1 MTSLLTA
8 LIIKFEESSLAIDE
22 DAGVVNV
29 CVVTS
34 SNITLDRAV
43 IVTLNTSDGTALG
56 LLLHISLYSS
66 LTTYFLF
73 PLSAVDDYATIN
85 QQDLEFTNQNSRRIC
100 TEIPIKND
108 SILENNETFTAK
120 ISSSD
125 VSVIIEDPS
134 ITIVIVDNDSEL
146 ILLPF
151 NQ

>member
-1 MTSLLTA
+1 M
-8 LIIKFEESSLAIDE
+8 
-22 DAGVVNV
+22 NV

-56 LLLHISLYSS
+56 LLLHITLYNT
-66 LTTYFLF
+66 LTTHFLF
-73 PLSAVDDYATIN
+73 PLSAVDDYANIN

-100 TEIPIKND
+100 TEIPIEND